1 MFCSLVVWEY
11 FIAQTFFLRLLFWEL
26 EVVEVSKRGRLAIS
40 GGRFFQFLRIGWVES
55 KNACQQSRRAQKN
68 RGSVFWSFIDSTD
81 SFRENWIFV
90 KKLRKF

>member
-1 MFCSLVVWEY
+1 MQKL
-11 FIAQTFFLRLLFWEL
+11 FLAKTSILG
-26 EVVEVSKRGRLAIS
+26 VRGRRSFKKGSFAHL
-40 GGRFFQFLRIGWVES
+40 GGRFFQFLQIGWVES

-90 KKLRKF
+90 KNLRKF